1 MRFAGMQKL
10 TLLDVPGH
18 TACTLF
24 TAGCNLR
31 CPFCHNS
38 ILVPSDTDQ
47 PLDEADILDFLTK
60 RRGLLDGVCITGGE
74 PLMHPELET
83 FLEKVRALSSY
94 YIKLDTNGTFPRQLR
109 HLIDRN
115 LLDMVAMD
123 IKNTPEKYAMTCGLP
138 DMRLDSV
145 KESIELLRDAPIEVE
160 FRTTVMREMHTE
172 EDLRRICIWTGGR
185 RNYFLQPF
193 LSSPQVPDSS
203 LSAYPVQE
211 MEELVRNL
219 QRDYPWVHLRGGD

>member
-138 DMRLDSV
+138 DMRLDPV

-172 EDLRRICIWTGGR
+172 EDLRRICTWTGGR

>member
-138 DMRLDSV
+138 DMRLDPVLTSGAGFQSV
-145 KESIELLRDAPIEVE
+145 R
-160 FRTTVMREMHTE
+160 
-172 EDLRRICIWTGGR
+172 
-185 RNYFLQPF
+185 
-193 LSSPQVPDSS
+193 LSSAGNGGTCPESAAGLSLGASARRGLNTTSCAKFVFLFLDIDISHFAPYNEPAAGFGITGLTTTSS
-203 LSAYPVQE
+203 PEGAHPCTV
-211 MEELVRNL
+211 
-219 QRDYPWVHLRGGD
+219 

>member
-38 ILVPSDTDQ
+38 ILVPADTDQ
-47 PLDEADILDFLTK
+47 PLDDADVLDFLTK

-74 PLMHPELET
+74 PLIHPELET

-172 EDLRRICIWTGGR
+172 EDLRRICAWTGGR

-203 LSAYPVQE
+203 LSAYPAQE
-211 MEELVRNL
+211 MEGLVQGL
-219 QRDYPWVHLRGGD
+219 KQDYPWVHLRGGD